1 MQAFVFVERGEE
13 GGSWKI
19 FPGPKNWC
27 QKNDFKKRKKVLSN
41 FYFFFEVN
49 LEEKKNREREEEEDD
64 EEEEERGKKC
74 LAFVCCQYSNGLQH
88 LSKSNK

>member
-41 FYFFFEVN
+41 FYFF
-49 LEEKKNREREEEEDD
+49 LK
-64 EEEEERGKKC
+64 
-74 LAFVCCQYSNGLQH
+74 
-88 LSKSNK
+88 